1 MTLIQGIPDYT
12 KPDFTQMTD
21 KELIKININT
31 DLVNIYEAKD
41 YAAEMRKRGLWKTT
55 EQV

>member
-21 KELIKININT
+21 KELMKININT